1 MTTIEMEQ
9 KISDAFSGGEV
20 VCRELRLTDEEAD
33 FVRNHYAAQVTDL
46 GEQWYQLQFKRGL
59 LS

>member
-1 MTTIEMEQ
+1 MTTIELEHRL
-9 KISDAFSGGEV
+9 SDAFSGGETR
-20 VCRELRLTDEEAD
+20 CRELRLTDEERDYISA
-33 FVRNHYAAQVTDL
+33 HYAVCLTDL